1 LIRLTLS
8 NSHRSSKNEG
18 NSEQKIAQCKRFSH
32 CWEHRENEYRS
43 MFVIVSGSMW
53 WVLVKKHFTNLTNLV
68 GNWICFFFFGV
79 LTQGTFLKILE
90 VFEDYYNQCL
100 NYKFIIK
107 LLHFLSVRLC
117 LFIGIIQNGKQLN
130 IMRKSTKIQHF
141 KFVKG
146 NFSLQNPF

>member
-1 LIRLTLS
+1 V
-8 NSHRSSKNEG
+8 
-18 NSEQKIAQCKRFSH
+18 
-32 CWEHRENEYRS
+32 
-43 MFVIVSGSMW
+43 FVNVSGSN
-53 WVLVKKHFTNLTNLV
+53 VVGFGEETLDQLNL
-68 GNWICFFFFGV
+68 ICFFFFGV

-117 LFIGIIQNGKQLN
+117 LFIGIFQNGKQLN